1 MNIVTL
7 LEEIKALPNCK
18 LHRPC
23 GLPKLRPEH
32 VLPEDL
38 RIFYEH
44 CGGFTW
50 NQMVETT
57 LWSSFSVLPPQ
68 QVSLAN
74 PLIAFVPQ
82 SARESC
88 PDISW
93 DWYVIA
99 HNSDR
104 DYFTIDLHP
113 ARLGR
118 CYDSF
123 YEIHASPGNTPILG
137 FSFNEFLA
145 RMLRRIKSS
154 EATNWD
160 WEGNL
165 GSLSLGDAYH

>member
-104 DYFTIDLHP
+104 DYFTSIFILRDWDV
-113 ARLGR
+113 AMT
-118 CYDSF
+118 
-123 YEIHASPGNTPILG
+123 ASTKFMQVRVILR
-137 FSFNEFLA
+137 FLA
-145 RMLRRIKSS
+145 FRSTSFSHVCCVASKVARQQTGIGKG
-154 EATNWD
+154 T
-160 WEGNL
+160 
-165 GSLSLGDAYH
+165 